1 MMTQT
6 PEQYAEM
13 IIAEY
18 YKNRIETPYNL
29 AIAISRI
36 AVKYSKWLDAS
47 SDRAMWATDYSN
59 EAYVAEKQHEANTKC
74 QAYRLA
80 LITLTDKLRK

>member
-18 YKNRIETPYNL
+18 YKIETPYNL
-29 AIAISRI
+29 AVAISRV

-47 SDRAMWATDYSN
+47 SDRSMWATDYSN

>member
-13 IIAEY
+13 VIAEY
-18 YKNRIETPYNL
+18 YKIETPFNL
-29 AIAISRI
+29 SIAISKTAI
-36 AVKYSKWLDAS
+36 KYSKWLNAS
-47 SDRAMWATDYSN
+47 YERALYTVGDHN
-59 EAYVAEKQHEANTKC
+59 REFVAEEQHEANVKC

-80 LITLTDKLRK
+80 LLTLTDKLKK